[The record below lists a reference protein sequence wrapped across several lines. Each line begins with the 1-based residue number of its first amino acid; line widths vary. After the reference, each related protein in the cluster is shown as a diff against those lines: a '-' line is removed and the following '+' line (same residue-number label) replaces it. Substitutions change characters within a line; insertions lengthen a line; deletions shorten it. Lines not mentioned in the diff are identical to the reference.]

1 MGLVCIPPEAVPG
14 DAVVKNPPANA
25 GGTRD
30 VSLIAGLG
38 RSPGVGNGN
47 PLQYSCLENSMDR
60 GSWLAIVPGITELGT
75 TEHSEADRATRF
87 LITVIFLGDDP
98 KEHPGGNEA
107 G

>member
-1 MGLVCIPPEAVPG
+1 M
-14 DAVVKNPPANA
+14 VKNQLVNA
-25 GGTRD
+25 PDARGVG
-30 VSLIAGLG
+30 SISGLG

-87 LITVIFLGDDP
+87 LIIVIFLGDDP